1 METLL
6 LIPREEKFITF
17 KYYFK
22 DRIFT
27 ASFRF
32 ESLSITFLDSLLVFI
47 QWQWSTFV
55 GSNIPFNLSNNF
67 RTLFPRF
74 LDSTEFVIF
83 VICRHFR
90 LEYWLLPLHCLS
102 IFILLLSNISFRCL
116 VTTISDQSFSKSFLN
131 SLIMFHFSAKIK

>member
-55 GSNIPFNLSNNF
+55 GSNIPFTLSNNF

-74 LDSTEFVIF
+74 LDSTEFVICYLQTLSLRVLTVTPALSF
-83 VICRHFR
+83 HIHPPAQQHFI
-90 LEYWLLPLHCLS
+90 YVFSNNHFWSKLLK
-102 IFILLLSNISFRCL
+102 IFFKLTDH
-116 VTTISDQSFSKSFLN
+116 V
-131 SLIMFHFSAKIK
+131 SLFCQN